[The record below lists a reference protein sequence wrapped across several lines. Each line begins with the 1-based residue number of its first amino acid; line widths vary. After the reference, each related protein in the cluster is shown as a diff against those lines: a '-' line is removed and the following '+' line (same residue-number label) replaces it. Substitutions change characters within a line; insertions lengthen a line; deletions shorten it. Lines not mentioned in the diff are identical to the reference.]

1 MEITLNEM
9 ISHWQRGE
17 TKMGMGN
24 RLHYNIGNFITE
36 AGDYSRRFFQFS
48 FASGGF
54 YASGQSWKP
63 RTSPWGKKFTHPVL
77 IDTGKL
83 KESIK
88 GERIFDGKKG
98 SHDTYRI
105 KTTALSEAVARKR
118 GESTKDSSYAAV
130 HNTDA
135 RISPFSVN
143 QYCKRTPVQRQFIG
157 LSDKL
162 DNYINTHYVP
172 RIFKYF
178 PL

>member
-9 ISHWQRGE
+9 ISHWLRGE
-17 TKMGMGN
+17 ARMDMGS
-24 RLHYNIGNFITE
+24 RLHYDIGNFITE

-48 FASGGF
+48 FTSGGF

-63 RTSPWGKKFTHPVL
+63 RTSRWGKKFAHPVL
-77 IDTGKL
+77 IDTSKL

-88 GERIFDGKKG
+88 GGMIYDEEKG
-98 SHDTYRI
+98 SHHSYRI
-105 KTTALSEAVARKR
+105 KTTALSEAVKKKR
-118 GESTKDSSYAAV
+118 GRSTKVPSYAAV
-130 HNTDA
+130 HNTDE

-157 LSDKL
+157 FSDKL

-172 RIFKYF
+172 HIFKHF